1 MSEAHKIHCFAPC
14 PVYRTFDSL
23 DILEQIH
30 GIFEAFSSLF
40 LCVFIDFYPF
50 LPCFTLFLGFLS
62 PAPSS
67 KLWAF

>member
-1 MSEAHKIHCFAPC
+1 MSEAPKIHCFAPC
-14 PVYRTFDSL
+14 PAYRTFDSL

-50 LPCFTLFLGFLS
+50 LPCF
-62 PAPSS
+62 
-67 KLWAF
+67 